1 MNWTDCKTIPSLL
14 VGTYVCVHLVRVHTD
29 YSWYFPCYTAFGI
42 FKGCR
47 NDLNAVM
54 RGSLKSR
61 TSVPIS
67 SFSTISNRQTIFS
80 LNHRALLRQSFHF
93 WTAGLLLGSL
103 NKSNQ
108 DFFFLN
114 CWSQAKAD
122 SGSYNWQLSINLT
135 MAHKQHATFKK
146 NSQFSCTSPLPFQ
159 MPCKL
164 PCGSV
169 VVPKRTAVGTSCFVH
184 FSPPIYWQGNWGQQL
199 SLRGEHIN
207 IYGEY
212 HWAEGEFVT
221 LEL

>member
-14 VGTYVCVHLVRVHTD
+14 VGTYVCVYLVRVHTD

-47 NDLNAVM
+47 NDFNVVM

-67 SFSTISNRQTIFS
+67 SFSAISNRQTIFS

-135 MAHKQHATFKK
+135 MAHKQHSKRIRNSAVHLRCPSKCHANYHVALLLFQKEQQSGLPVLYIPPHLLARELRPAT
-146 NSQFSCTSPLPFQ
+146 
-159 MPCKL
+159 
-164 PCGSV
+164 
-169 VVPKRTAVGTSCFVH
+169 
-184 FSPPIYWQGNWGQQL
+184 
-199 SLRGEHIN
+199 
-207 IYGEY
+207 
-212 HWAEGEFVT
+212 
-221 LEL
+221 

>member
-1 MNWTDCKTIPSLL
+1 MNWTDSKTIPSLL
-14 VGTYVCVHLVRVHTD
+14 VGTYVCVYLVRVHTD

-47 NDLNAVM
+47 NDFNVVM

-67 SFSTISNRQTIFS
+67 SFSAISNRQTIFS

-108 DFFFLN
+108 DFFFKLLVPSKGRLRKLQLTAQHQLN
-114 CWSQAKAD
+114 YGSQATCNIQKEFAI
-122 SGSYNWQLSINLT
+122 QLYISAALPNAMQTT
-135 MAHKQHATFKK
+135 MWLCCCSKK
-146 NSQFSCTSPLPFQ
+146 NSSRDFLFCT
-159 MPCKL
+159 
-164 PCGSV
+164 
-169 VVPKRTAVGTSCFVH
+169 
-184 FSPPIYWQGNWGQQL
+184 SPPIYWQGNWGQQL

-212 HWAEGEFVT
+212 HWAEGEFLT

>member
-14 VGTYVCVHLVRVHTD
+14 VGTYVCVYLVRVHTD

-47 NDLNAVM
+47 NDFNVVM

-67 SFSTISNRQTIFS
+67 SFSAISNRQTIFS

-108 DFFFLN
+108 DFFFFKLLVPSKGRLRKLQLTAQHQLN
-114 CWSQAKAD
+114 YGSQ
-122 SGSYNWQLSINLT
+122 
-135 MAHKQHATFKK
+135 ATFKK

-184 FSPPIYWQGNWGQQL
+184 PPPPQFTGKGTEAANL
-199 SLRGEHIN
+199 
-207 IYGEY
+207 
-212 HWAEGEFVT
+212 V
-221 LEL
+221 

>member
-14 VGTYVCVHLVRVHTD
+14 VGTYVCVYLVRVHTD

-67 SFSTISNRQTIFS
+67 SFSIISNRQTIFS
-80 LNHRALLRQSFHF
+80 LNHRALLRVFISEQQGFY
-93 WTAGLLLGSL
+93 WAAWIKAT
-103 NKSNQ
+103 KT
-108 DFFFLN
+108 FFLN

-169 VVPKRTAVGTSCFVH
+169 VVPKRTAVGTSCFVY
-184 FSPPIYWQGNWGQQL
+184 FSPPPNL
-199 SLRGEHIN
+199 LARELRP
-207 IYGEY
+207 
-212 HWAEGEFVT
+212 AT
-221 LEL
+221 

>member
-14 VGTYVCVHLVRVHTD
+14 VGTYVCVYLVRVHTD

-67 SFSTISNRQTIFS
+67 SFSIISNRQTIFS
-80 LNHRALLRQSFHF
+80 LNHRALLRVFISEQQGFY
-93 WTAGLLLGSL
+93 WAAWIKAT
-103 NKSNQ
+103 KT
-108 DFFFLN
+108 FFFKLLVPSKGRLRKLQLTAQHQLN
-114 CWSQAKAD
+114 YGSQ
-122 SGSYNWQLSINLT
+122 
-135 MAHKQHATFKK
+135 ATFKK

-184 FSPPIYWQGNWGQQL
+184 FSPPPNL
-199 SLRGEHIN
+199 LARELRP
-207 IYGEY
+207 
-212 HWAEGEFVT
+212 AT
-221 LEL
+221 